1 MLECVKFGDYKIK
14 TIQIEGEWFVSVR
27 HISIALSV
35 DSDTLKGIVC
45 HQFTPPN
52 IKFQENKLILTTIM
66 TALNYLLQ
74 YLVHAGSN

>member
-35 DSDTLKGIVC
+35 DSDTLKGTVC
-45 HQFTPPN
+45 HHLLPN
-52 IKFQENKLILTTIM
+52 IKFQENTLILTTIM